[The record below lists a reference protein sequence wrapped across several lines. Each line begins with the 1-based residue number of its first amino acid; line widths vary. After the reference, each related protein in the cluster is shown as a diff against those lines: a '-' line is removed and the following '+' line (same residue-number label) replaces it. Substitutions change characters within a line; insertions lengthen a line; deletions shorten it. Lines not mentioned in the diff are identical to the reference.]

1 MFKNKTKKNTSY
13 LLFILISTFFY
24 VPLSA
29 VTASAG
35 FTGGALGEYTNN
47 AHQPNDAT
55 ILTFNSLGITE
66 AIISDDTDDGTFG
79 GTQGNDYDVTLTFRY
94 SNGTVK
100 SFNASVNWRDA
111 KGSTLY
117 GIGLI
122 PIGSVD
128 DGSGYTLTDNSYS
141 KTYILQAG
149 SSTYSNAGGLIGS
162 GNAATNNGLLDAL
175 NSYANSVSASN
186 TPSTLTSTVTATDS
200 TINADGISTT
210 TITVQLKDV
219 NGNNISSG
227 GETVVI
233 STTAGTISSV
243 TDNGDGTYTATL
255 TSSNTEETATIS
267 ATFNSNTINNTDSV
281 LFSAVDSTSPT
292 ITGPSGSA
300 GDATSVISVNENQ
313 TSVTTFT
320 ANETVTWSLTGGTD
334 QTKFA
339 IDTNTGVISFQAA
352 PDYENPTDSDTDNDY
367 VVEVTA
373 TDASSNTSIQTL
385 TVTVL
390 DLDDTSPTITGPSGS
405 AGDATSVISV
415 NENQTS
421 VTTFTA
427 NETVTWSLTGGT
439 DQTKFAI
446 DTNTGVISFQAAP
459 DYENPTDSDT
469 DNDYVVE
476 VTATDASSNTSIQ
489 TLTVTVLDLDDT
501 SPTITGPSGSAGDAT
516 SVISVN
522 ENQTSVTT
530 FTANETVTWSLTGG
544 TDQTKFAID
553 TNTGV
558 ISFQAAPDYEN
569 PTDSDT
575 DNDYVVEVTA
585 TDASSNTS
593 IQTLTVTVL
602 DVNEGAVDS
611 TSPTI
616 TDTTSGSIDVDENQ
630 TAVTS
635 FTANET
641 VTWSLTGTD
650 ASLFSI
656 SSSGVLTFVSAP
668 DYENPG
674 DADTNNDY
682 QLNIVATDAAANA
695 STLAYQ
701 VNVQDLD
708 DTSPTITDTTSGSID
723 VDENQTAVTS
733 FTANETV
740 TWSLT
745 GTDASLFSISS
756 SGVLTFVSAPD
767 YENPGD
773 ADTNNDY
780 QLNIVATDAAANAST
795 LAYQVNVQDLDDTS
809 PTITDTTSG
818 SIDVDE
824 NQTAVT
830 SFTANETVTW
840 SLTGTDA
847 SLFSI
852 SSSGVLT
859 FVSAPDY
866 ENPGDADT
874 NNDYQLNIVATDAA
888 ANASTLAYQVNV
900 QDLDDTSPTITDTT
914 SGSIDVDEN
923 QTAVTSFTANETV
936 TWSLTGT
943 DASLFSISSS
953 GVLTFVSAPDYENP
967 GDADTN
973 NDYQLNIVAT
983 DAAANA
989 STLAY
994 QVNVQ
999 DLDDTSPTITDT
1011 TSGSIDVDENQ
1022 TAVTSFTANE
1032 TVTWSLTGT
1041 DASLFSI
1048 SSSGVLT
1055 FVSAPDYEN
1064 PGDADTNNDYQL
1076 NIVATDAAA
1085 NASTLAYQVNV
1096 QDLDD
1101 TAPVITLNGES
1112 VVVVELGT
1120 DFDDEGAVTDD
1131 ASDITTSGNVD
1142 TDTVGSYV
1150 ITYTSIDASGNVGT
1164 NTRTVNVVDTI
1175 APDIIIIGDNP
1186 INTELGGSYED
1197 KGATATDASGD
1208 VTVNS
1213 SGNVDTN
1220 TIATYTI
1227 TYTST
1232 DPSGNTGTAT
1242 RTVNVVDT
1250 TAPVITVIGDLSIDI
1265 EQGKVYQDEG
1275 ATAEDLSGDVEVVTS
1290 GAVDTNVLGSYSIT
1304 YTSTDPSGNTGTAT
1318 RTVNVVDTTAPVIT
1332 VIGDNPATVE
1342 LGTTYE
1348 DEGATA
1354 DGGETVTSVSDVDS
1368 NTVGSYTVTYSAT
1381 DPSGNTGTAT
1391 RTVNVVDTTAPV
1403 ITVIGDNPA
1412 TVELGTTYEDEGATA
1427 DGGETVTSVSD
1438 VDSNTVGSYTVTYS
1452 ATDPS
1457 GNTGTATRTVNVVD
1471 TTAPVITVI
1480 GDNPATVELGTT
1492 YEDEGATADG
1502 GETVTSVSDVDS
1514 NTVGS
1519 YTVTYSAT
1527 DPSGNTGTATR
1538 TVNVVDTTAPVITS
1552 SDGSPLLEND
1562 QVVVSENQTN
1572 VINFSAN
1579 ESVTW
1584 SISGTDSQFF
1594 SINNSGELTFNST
1607 PDYENPDDE
1616 DANND
1621 YLISVMATDSNGN
1634 IGVLSLTIYVTNI
1647 EEVLI
1652 KLNEIESKLQ
1662 KGLEQEVSKSLNNSL
1677 FYNEFL
1683 LRNIDNRRDCYEDDS
1698 KIKLTPTNNNLNLS
1712 YQDQHLGC
1720 NSKTRLYSDVSYSK
1734 LENDRSKKSITTKN
1748 ASLILERD
1756 IFEKSIIGIGIKKSD
1771 SDSDLNGFNNSE
1783 LVVSA
1788 SEIILYAHKEI
1799 SEDLRGGLFASMGD
1813 VKYKFNFIDDDNF
1826 AVRGQTSTSR
1836 KTYGFILTGDVV
1848 VNERIFTTDFV
1859 YNYGKD
1865 DIKDT
1870 LLKASYLGETKNN
1883 LSLYINDISSK
1894 RFSLPVTTN
1903 FIIDSAKNSDLITF
1917 KADLSFGA
1925 LCEESFIT
1933 KNELECGYQYN
1944 IDFEKFFNQNYKD
1957 TLYLNYAYE
1966 TIDDWSRKTISIGM
1980 INKFGKYSNVEITPN
1995 ISFHNELSS
2004 IEFSSFNLG
2013 FYFPLNYQ

>member
-100 SFNASVNWRDA
+100 SFNASVNWRDT

-141 KTYILQAG
+141 KTYILQTG

-162 GNAATNNGLLDAL
+162 GNAATNGLLDAL
-175 NSYANSVSASN
+175 NSYANNVSASN

-390 DLDDTSPTITGPSGS
+390 D
-405 AGDATSVISV
+405 
-415 NENQTS
+415 
-421 VTTFTA
+421 
-427 NETVTWSLTGGT
+427 
-439 DQTKFAI
+439 
-446 DTNTGVISFQAAP
+446 
-459 DYENPTDSDT
+459 
-469 DNDYVVE
+469 
-476 VTATDASSNTSIQ
+476 
-489 TLTVTVLDLDDT
+489 
-501 SPTITGPSGSAGDAT
+501 
-516 SVISVN
+516 
-522 ENQTSVTT
+522 
-530 FTANETVTWSLTGG
+530 
-544 TDQTKFAID
+544 
-553 TNTGV
+553 
-558 ISFQAAPDYEN
+558 
-569 PTDSDT
+569 
-575 DNDYVVEVTA
+575 
-585 TDASSNTS
+585 
-593 IQTLTVTVL
+593 
-602 DVNEGAVDS
+602 VNEGAVDS
-611 TSPTI
+611 
-616 TDTTSGSIDVDENQ
+616 
-630 TAVTS
+630 
-635 FTANET
+635 
-641 VTWSLTGTD
+641 
-650 ASLFSI
+650 
-656 SSSGVLTFVSAP
+656 
-668 DYENPG
+668 
-674 DADTNNDY
+674 
-682 QLNIVATDAAANA
+682 
-695 STLAYQ
+695 
-701 VNVQDLD
+701 
-708 DTSPTITDTTSGSID
+708 
-723 VDENQTAVTS
+723 
-733 FTANETV
+733 
-740 TWSLT
+740 
-745 GTDASLFSISS
+745 
-756 SGVLTFVSAPD
+756 
-767 YENPGD
+767 
-773 ADTNNDY
+773 
-780 QLNIVATDAAANAST
+780 
-795 LAYQVNVQDLDDTS
+795 
-809 PTITDTTSG
+809 
-818 SIDVDE
+818 
-824 NQTAVT
+824 
-830 SFTANETVTW
+830 
-840 SLTGTDA
+840 
-847 SLFSI
+847 
-852 SSSGVLT
+852 
-859 FVSAPDY
+859 
-866 ENPGDADT
+866 
-874 NNDYQLNIVATDAA
+874 
-888 ANASTLAYQVNV
+888 
-900 QDLDDTSPTITDTT
+900 
-914 SGSIDVDEN
+914 
-923 QTAVTSFTANETV
+923 
-936 TWSLTGT
+936 
-943 DASLFSISSS
+943 
-953 GVLTFVSAPDYENP
+953 
-967 GDADTN
+967 
-973 NDYQLNIVAT
+973 
-983 DAAANA
+983 
-989 STLAY
+989 
-994 QVNVQ
+994 
-999 DLDDTSPTITDT
+999 TSPTITDT

-1131 ASDITTSGNVD
+1131 GSDITTSGNVD

-1304 YTSTDPSGNTGTAT
+1304 YTS
-1318 RTVNVVDTTAPVIT
+1318 
-1332 VIGDNPATVE
+1332 
-1342 LGTTYE
+1342 
-1348 DEGATA
+1348 
-1354 DGGETVTSVSDVDS
+1354 
-1368 NTVGSYTVTYSAT
+1368 
-1381 DPSGNTGTAT
+1381 
-1391 RTVNVVDTTAPV
+1391 
-1403 ITVIGDNPA
+1403 
-1412 TVELGTTYEDEGATA
+1412 
-1427 DGGETVTSVSD
+1427 
-1438 VDSNTVGSYTVTYS
+1438 
-1452 ATDPS
+1452 TDPS

-1788 SEIILYAHKEI
+1788 SEIILYAHKEF

-1966 TIDDWSRKTISIGM
+1966 TIDDWSRETISIGM

>member
-162 GNAATNNGLLDAL
+162 GNAATNGLLDAL
-175 NSYANSVSASN
+175 NSYANNVSASN

-390 DLDDTSPTITGPSGS
+390 DLDDTSPTIT
-405 AGDATSVISV
+405 
-415 NENQTS
+415 
-421 VTTFTA
+421 
-427 NETVTWSLTGGT
+427 
-439 DQTKFAI
+439 
-446 DTNTGVISFQAAP
+446 
-459 DYENPTDSDT
+459 
-469 DNDYVVE
+469 
-476 VTATDASSNTSIQ
+476 
-489 TLTVTVLDLDDT
+489 
-501 SPTITGPSGSAGDAT
+501 
-516 SVISVN
+516 
-522 ENQTSVTT
+522 
-530 FTANETVTWSLTGG
+530 
-544 TDQTKFAID
+544 
-553 TNTGV
+553 
-558 ISFQAAPDYEN
+558 
-569 PTDSDT
+569 
-575 DNDYVVEVTA
+575 
-585 TDASSNTS
+585 
-593 IQTLTVTVL
+593 
-602 DVNEGAVDS
+602 
-611 TSPTI
+611 
-616 TDTTSGSIDVDENQ
+616 
-630 TAVTS
+630 
-635 FTANET
+635 
-641 VTWSLTGTD
+641 
-650 ASLFSI
+650 
-656 SSSGVLTFVSAP
+656 
-668 DYENPG
+668 
-674 DADTNNDY
+674 
-682 QLNIVATDAAANA
+682 
-695 STLAYQ
+695 
-701 VNVQDLD
+701 
-708 DTSPTITDTTSGSID
+708 
-723 VDENQTAVTS
+723 
-733 FTANETV
+733 
-740 TWSLT
+740 
-745 GTDASLFSISS
+745 
-756 SGVLTFVSAPD
+756 
-767 YENPGD
+767 
-773 ADTNNDY
+773 
-780 QLNIVATDAAANAST
+780 
-795 LAYQVNVQDLDDTS
+795 
-809 PTITDTTSG
+809 
-818 SIDVDE
+818 
-824 NQTAVT
+824 
-830 SFTANETVTW
+830 
-840 SLTGTDA
+840 
-847 SLFSI
+847 
-852 SSSGVLT
+852 
-859 FVSAPDY
+859 
-866 ENPGDADT
+866 
-874 NNDYQLNIVATDAA
+874 
-888 ANASTLAYQVNV
+888 
-900 QDLDDTSPTITDTT
+900 
-914 SGSIDVDEN
+914 
-923 QTAVTSFTANETV
+923 
-936 TWSLTGT
+936 
-943 DASLFSISSS
+943 
-953 GVLTFVSAPDYENP
+953 
-967 GDADTN
+967 
-973 NDYQLNIVAT
+973 
-983 DAAANA
+983 
-989 STLAY
+989 
-994 QVNVQ
+994 
-999 DLDDTSPTITDT
+999 DT

-1131 ASDITTSGNVD
+1131 GSDITTSGNVD

-1232 DPSGNTGTAT
+1232 DPF
-1242 RTVNVVDT
+1242 
-1250 TAPVITVIGDLSIDI
+1250 
-1265 EQGKVYQDEG
+1265 
-1275 ATAEDLSGDVEVVTS
+1275 
-1290 GAVDTNVLGSYSIT
+1290 
-1304 YTSTDPSGNTGTAT
+1304 
-1318 RTVNVVDTTAPVIT
+1318 
-1332 VIGDNPATVE
+1332 
-1342 LGTTYE
+1342 
-1348 DEGATA
+1348 
-1354 DGGETVTSVSDVDS
+1354 
-1368 NTVGSYTVTYSAT
+1368 
-1381 DPSGNTGTAT
+1381 
-1391 RTVNVVDTTAPV
+1391 
-1403 ITVIGDNPA
+1403 
-1412 TVELGTTYEDEGATA
+1412 
-1427 DGGETVTSVSD
+1427 
-1438 VDSNTVGSYTVTYS
+1438 
-1452 ATDPS
+1452 
-1457 GNTGTATRTVNVVD
+1457 
-1471 TTAPVITVI
+1471 
-1480 GDNPATVELGTT
+1480 
-1492 YEDEGATADG
+1492 
-1502 GETVTSVSDVDS
+1502 
-1514 NTVGS
+1514 
-1519 YTVTYSAT
+1519 
-1527 DPSGNTGTATR
+1527 GNTGTATR

-1966 TIDDWSRKTISIGM
+1966 TIDDWSRETISIGM

>member
-1 MFKNKTKKNTSY
+1 MFINKTKKNTSY

-100 SFNASVNWRDA
+100 SFNASVNWRDT

-141 KTYILQAG
+141 KTYILQTG

-162 GNAATNNGLLDAL
+162 GNAATNGLLDAL
-175 NSYANSVSASN
+175 NSYANNVSASN

-390 DLDDTSPTITGPSGS
+390 D
-405 AGDATSVISV
+405 
-415 NENQTS
+415 
-421 VTTFTA
+421 
-427 NETVTWSLTGGT
+427 
-439 DQTKFAI
+439 
-446 DTNTGVISFQAAP
+446 
-459 DYENPTDSDT
+459 
-469 DNDYVVE
+469 
-476 VTATDASSNTSIQ
+476 
-489 TLTVTVLDLDDT
+489 
-501 SPTITGPSGSAGDAT
+501 
-516 SVISVN
+516 
-522 ENQTSVTT
+522 
-530 FTANETVTWSLTGG
+530 
-544 TDQTKFAID
+544 
-553 TNTGV
+553 
-558 ISFQAAPDYEN
+558 
-569 PTDSDT
+569 
-575 DNDYVVEVTA
+575 
-585 TDASSNTS
+585 
-593 IQTLTVTVL
+593 
-602 DVNEGAVDS
+602 VNEGAVDS
-611 TSPTI
+611 
-616 TDTTSGSIDVDENQ
+616 
-630 TAVTS
+630 
-635 FTANET
+635 
-641 VTWSLTGTD
+641 
-650 ASLFSI
+650 
-656 SSSGVLTFVSAP
+656 
-668 DYENPG
+668 
-674 DADTNNDY
+674 
-682 QLNIVATDAAANA
+682 
-695 STLAYQ
+695 
-701 VNVQDLD
+701 
-708 DTSPTITDTTSGSID
+708 
-723 VDENQTAVTS
+723 
-733 FTANETV
+733 
-740 TWSLT
+740 
-745 GTDASLFSISS
+745 
-756 SGVLTFVSAPD
+756 
-767 YENPGD
+767 
-773 ADTNNDY
+773 
-780 QLNIVATDAAANAST
+780 
-795 LAYQVNVQDLDDTS
+795 
-809 PTITDTTSG
+809 
-818 SIDVDE
+818 
-824 NQTAVT
+824 
-830 SFTANETVTW
+830 
-840 SLTGTDA
+840 
-847 SLFSI
+847 
-852 SSSGVLT
+852 
-859 FVSAPDY
+859 
-866 ENPGDADT
+866 
-874 NNDYQLNIVATDAA
+874 
-888 ANASTLAYQVNV
+888 
-900 QDLDDTSPTITDTT
+900 
-914 SGSIDVDEN
+914 
-923 QTAVTSFTANETV
+923 
-936 TWSLTGT
+936 
-943 DASLFSISSS
+943 
-953 GVLTFVSAPDYENP
+953 
-967 GDADTN
+967 
-973 NDYQLNIVAT
+973 
-983 DAAANA
+983 
-989 STLAY
+989 
-994 QVNVQ
+994 
-999 DLDDTSPTITDT
+999 TSPTITDT

-1131 ASDITTSGNVD
+1131 GSDITTSGNVD

-1227 TYTST
+1227 TYTS
-1232 DPSGNTGTAT
+1232 
-1242 RTVNVVDT
+1242 
-1250 TAPVITVIGDLSIDI
+1250 
-1265 EQGKVYQDEG
+1265 
-1275 ATAEDLSGDVEVVTS
+1275 
-1290 GAVDTNVLGSYSIT
+1290 
-1304 YTSTDPSGNTGTAT
+1304 
-1318 RTVNVVDTTAPVIT
+1318 
-1332 VIGDNPATVE
+1332 
-1342 LGTTYE
+1342 
-1348 DEGATA
+1348 
-1354 DGGETVTSVSDVDS
+1354 
-1368 NTVGSYTVTYSAT
+1368 
-1381 DPSGNTGTAT
+1381 
-1391 RTVNVVDTTAPV
+1391 
-1403 ITVIGDNPA
+1403 
-1412 TVELGTTYEDEGATA
+1412 
-1427 DGGETVTSVSD
+1427 
-1438 VDSNTVGSYTVTYS
+1438 
-1452 ATDPS
+1452 
-1457 GNTGTATRTVNVVD
+1457 
-1471 TTAPVITVI
+1471 
-1480 GDNPATVELGTT
+1480 
-1492 YEDEGATADG
+1492 
-1502 GETVTSVSDVDS
+1502 
-1514 NTVGS
+1514 
-1519 YTVTYSAT
+1519 T

-1788 SEIILYAHKEI
+1788 SEIILYAHKEF

-1966 TIDDWSRKTISIGM
+1966 TIDDWSRETISIGM

>member
-162 GNAATNNGLLDAL
+162 GNAATNGLLDAL
-175 NSYANSVSASN
+175 NSYANNVSASN

-501 SPTITGPSGSAGDAT
+501 SPTITDTTSGSID
-516 SVISVN
+516 VD
-522 ENQTSVTT
+522 ENQTAVTS
-530 FTANETVTWSLTGG
+530 FTANETVTWSLTG
-544 TDQTKFAID
+544 TDASLFSISSS
-553 TNTGV
+553 GV
-558 ISFQAAPDYEN
+558 LTFVSAPDYEN
-569 PTDSDT
+569 PGDADT
-575 DNDYVVEVTA
+575 NNDYQLNIVA
-585 TDASSNTS
+585 TDAAANASTLAYQVNVQDLDDTS
-593 IQTLTVTVL
+593 PTITDTTSGSIDVDENQTAVTSFTANETVTWSLTGTDASLFSISSSGVL
-602 DVNEGAVDS
+602 TFVSAPDYENPGDADTNNDYQLNIVATDAAANASTLAYQVNVQDLDDTSPTITDTTSGSIDVDENQTAVTSFTANETVTWSLTGTDASLFSISSSGVLTFVSAPDYENPGDADTNNDYQLNIVATDAAANASTLAYQVNVQDLDDTSPTITDTTSGSIDVDENQTAVTSFTANETVTWSLTGTDAS
-611 TSPTI
+611 LFSISSSGVLTFVSAPDYENPGDADTNNDYQLNIVATDAAANASTLAYQVNVQDLDDTSPTI

-1131 ASDITTSGNVD
+1131 GSDITTSGNVD

-1220 TIATYTI
+1220 TIAAYTI

-1232 DPSGNTGTAT
+1232 DPFGNTGTAT

-1275 ATAEDLSGDVEVVTS
+1275 ATAEDLSGDVEVVNFWCGRHKCS
-1290 GAVDTNVLGSYSIT
+1290 W
-1304 YTSTDPSGNTGTAT
+1304 
-1318 RTVNVVDTTAPVIT
+1318 VI
-1332 VIGDNPATVE
+1332 
-1342 LGTTYE
+1342 
-1348 DEGATA
+1348 
-1354 DGGETVTSVSDVDS
+1354 
-1368 NTVGSYTVTYSAT
+1368 
-1381 DPSGNTGTAT
+1381 
-1391 RTVNVVDTTAPV
+1391 
-1403 ITVIGDNPA
+1403 
-1412 TVELGTTYEDEGATA
+1412 
-1427 DGGETVTSVSD
+1427 
-1438 VDSNTVGSYTVTYS
+1438 
-1452 ATDPS
+1452 
-1457 GNTGTATRTVNVVD
+1457 
-1471 TTAPVITVI
+1471 
-1480 GDNPATVELGTT
+1480 
-1492 YEDEGATADG
+1492 
-1502 GETVTSVSDVDS
+1502 
-1514 NTVGS
+1514 
-1519 YTVTYSAT
+1519 
-1527 DPSGNTGTATR
+1527 
-1538 TVNVVDTTAPVITS
+1538 
-1552 SDGSPLLEND
+1552 
-1562 QVVVSENQTN
+1562 
-1572 VINFSAN
+1572 
-1579 ESVTW
+1579 
-1584 SISGTDSQFF
+1584 
-1594 SINNSGELTFNST
+1594 
-1607 PDYENPDDE
+1607 
-1616 DANND
+1616 
-1621 YLISVMATDSNGN
+1621 
-1634 IGVLSLTIYVTNI
+1634 
-1647 EEVLI
+1647 
-1652 KLNEIESKLQ
+1652 
-1662 KGLEQEVSKSLNNSL
+1662 
-1677 FYNEFL
+1677 
-1683 LRNIDNRRDCYEDDS
+1683 
-1698 KIKLTPTNNNLNLS
+1698 
-1712 YQDQHLGC
+1712 
-1720 NSKTRLYSDVSYSK
+1720 
-1734 LENDRSKKSITTKN
+1734 
-1748 ASLILERD
+1748 
-1756 IFEKSIIGIGIKKSD
+1756 
-1771 SDSDLNGFNNSE
+1771 FNN
-1783 LVVSA
+1783 
-1788 SEIILYAHKEI
+1788 
-1799 SEDLRGGLFASMGD
+1799 
-1813 VKYKFNFIDDDNF
+1813 
-1826 AVRGQTSTSR
+1826 
-1836 KTYGFILTGDVV
+1836 
-1848 VNERIFTTDFV
+1848 
-1859 YNYGKD
+1859 
-1865 DIKDT
+1865 
-1870 LLKASYLGETKNN
+1870 
-1883 LSLYINDISSK
+1883 LYINGPI
-1894 RFSLPVTTN
+1894 
-1903 FIIDSAKNSDLITF
+1903 
-1917 KADLSFGA
+1917 
-1925 LCEESFIT
+1925 
-1933 KNELECGYQYN
+1933 
-1944 IDFEKFFNQNYKD
+1944 
-1957 TLYLNYAYE
+1957 
-1966 TIDDWSRKTISIGM
+1966 W
-1980 INKFGKYSNVEITPN
+1980 
-1995 ISFHNELSS
+1995 
-2004 IEFSSFNLG
+2004 
-2013 FYFPLNYQ
+2013 

>member
-111 KGSTLY
+111 KGSTLH

-162 GNAATNNGLLDAL
+162 GNAATNGLLDAL
-175 NSYANSVSASN
+175 NSYANNVSASN

-390 DLDDTSPTITGPSGS
+390 D
-405 AGDATSVISV
+405 V
-415 NENQTS
+415 
-421 VTTFTA
+421 
-427 NETVTWSLTGGT
+427 
-439 DQTKFAI
+439 
-446 DTNTGVISFQAAP
+446 
-459 DYENPTDSDT
+459 
-469 DNDYVVE
+469 
-476 VTATDASSNTSIQ
+476 
-489 TLTVTVLDLDDT
+489 DDT

-602 DVNEGAVDS
+602 DVNEGAV
-611 TSPTI
+611 
-616 TDTTSGSIDVDENQ
+616 
-630 TAVTS
+630 
-635 FTANET
+635 
-641 VTWSLTGTD
+641 
-650 ASLFSI
+650 
-656 SSSGVLTFVSAP
+656 
-668 DYENPG
+668 
-674 DADTNNDY
+674 
-682 QLNIVATDAAANA
+682 
-695 STLAYQ
+695 
-701 VNVQDLD
+701 
-708 DTSPTITDTTSGSID
+708 
-723 VDENQTAVTS
+723 
-733 FTANETV
+733 
-740 TWSLT
+740 
-745 GTDASLFSISS
+745 
-756 SGVLTFVSAPD
+756 
-767 YENPGD
+767 
-773 ADTNNDY
+773 
-780 QLNIVATDAAANAST
+780 
-795 LAYQVNVQDLDDTS
+795 
-809 PTITDTTSG
+809 
-818 SIDVDE
+818 
-824 NQTAVT
+824 
-830 SFTANETVTW
+830 
-840 SLTGTDA
+840 
-847 SLFSI
+847 
-852 SSSGVLT
+852 
-859 FVSAPDY
+859 
-866 ENPGDADT
+866 
-874 NNDYQLNIVATDAA
+874 
-888 ANASTLAYQVNV
+888 
-900 QDLDDTSPTITDTT
+900 DDTSPTITDTT

-1131 ASDITTSGNVD
+1131 GSDITTSGNVD

-1220 TIATYTI
+1220 TIAAYTI

-1232 DPSGNTGTAT
+1232 DPFGNTGTAT

-1304 YTSTDPSGNTGTAT
+1304 YTS
-1318 RTVNVVDTTAPVIT
+1318 
-1332 VIGDNPATVE
+1332 
-1342 LGTTYE
+1342 
-1348 DEGATA
+1348 
-1354 DGGETVTSVSDVDS
+1354 
-1368 NTVGSYTVTYSAT
+1368 T

-1756 IFEKSIIGIGIKKSD
+1756 ILEKSIIGIGIKKSD

>member
-1 MFKNKTKKNTSY
+1 MMALVI
-13 LLFILISTFFY
+13 LLPIIVIL
-24 VPLSA
+24 
-29 VTASAG
+29 
-35 FTGGALGEYTNN
+35 
-47 AHQPNDAT
+47 
-55 ILTFNSLGITE
+55 
-66 AIISDDTDDGTFG
+66 
-79 GTQGNDYDVTLTFRY
+79 
-94 SNGTVK
+94 
-100 SFNASVNWRDA
+100 
-111 KGSTLY
+111 
-117 GIGLI
+117 
-122 PIGSVD
+122 
-128 DGSGYTLTDNSYS
+128 

-162 GNAATNNGLLDAL
+162 GNAATNGLLDAL
-175 NSYANSVSASN
+175 NSYANNVSASN

-1101 TAPVITLNGES
+1101 TSPTITDTTSGSIDVDENQTAVTSFTANETVTWSLTGTDASLFSISSSGVLTFVSAPDYENPGDADTNNDYQLNIVATDAAANASTLAYQVNVQDLDDTAPVITLNGES

-1131 ASDITTSGNVD
+1131 GSDITTSGNVD

-1966 TIDDWSRKTISIGM
+1966 TIDDWSRETISIGM

>member
-162 GNAATNNGLLDAL
+162 GNAATNGLLDAL
-175 NSYANSVSASN
+175 NSYANNVSASN

-281 LFSAVDSTSPT
+281 LFSAVDS
-292 ITGPSGSA
+292 
-300 GDATSVISVNENQ
+300 
-313 TSVTTFT
+313 
-320 ANETVTWSLTGGTD
+320 
-334 QTKFA
+334 
-339 IDTNTGVISFQAA
+339 
-352 PDYENPTDSDTDNDY
+352 
-367 VVEVTA
+367 
-373 TDASSNTSIQTL
+373 
-385 TVTVL
+385 
-390 DLDDTSPTITGPSGS
+390 TSPTITGPSGS

-795 LAYQVNVQDLDDTS
+795 LAYQVNVQDLDDT
-809 PTITDTTSG
+809 
-818 SIDVDE
+818 
-824 NQTAVT
+824 
-830 SFTANETVTW
+830 
-840 SLTGTDA
+840 
-847 SLFSI
+847 
-852 SSSGVLT
+852 
-859 FVSAPDY
+859 
-866 ENPGDADT
+866 
-874 NNDYQLNIVATDAA
+874 
-888 ANASTLAYQVNV
+888 
-900 QDLDDTSPTITDTT
+900 
-914 SGSIDVDEN
+914 
-923 QTAVTSFTANETV
+923 
-936 TWSLTGT
+936 
-943 DASLFSISSS
+943 
-953 GVLTFVSAPDYENP
+953 
-967 GDADTN
+967 
-973 NDYQLNIVAT
+973 
-983 DAAANA
+983 
-989 STLAY
+989 
-994 QVNVQ
+994 
-999 DLDDTSPTITDT
+999 
-1011 TSGSIDVDENQ
+1011 
-1022 TAVTSFTANE
+1022 
-1032 TVTWSLTGT
+1032 
-1041 DASLFSI
+1041 
-1048 SSSGVLT
+1048 
-1055 FVSAPDYEN
+1055 
-1064 PGDADTNNDYQL
+1064 
-1076 NIVATDAAA
+1076 
-1085 NASTLAYQVNV
+1085 
-1096 QDLDD
+1096 
-1101 TAPVITLNGES
+1101 APVITLNGES

-1131 ASDITTSGNVD
+1131 GSDITTSGNVD

-1304 YTSTDPSGNTGTAT
+1304 YTS
-1318 RTVNVVDTTAPVIT
+1318 
-1332 VIGDNPATVE
+1332 
-1342 LGTTYE
+1342 
-1348 DEGATA
+1348 
-1354 DGGETVTSVSDVDS
+1354 
-1368 NTVGSYTVTYSAT
+1368 T

-1966 TIDDWSRKTISIGM
+1966 TIDDWSRETISIGM